1 MRVIWESRAAQNLPE
16 CLFED
21 SYSIAVGA
29 KNALARRRSIA
40 LADLVDESWVMPP
53 PDSALGSVAL
63 EAFRA
68 SGLDYFP
75 TTVITEP
82 ADVRCLKLRG
92 PPGATD
98 GG

>member
-1 MRVIWESRAAQNLPE
+1 MRLDYEF
-16 CLFED
+16 LFED
-21 SYSIAVGA
+21 SYSIVVGA

-40 LADLVDESWVMPP
+40 LADLVDESCVMPP

-68 SGLDYFP
+68 SGLDYPP

-82 ADVRCLKLRG
+82 ADVRSPPQAAG
-92 PPGATD
+92 PPGAT
-98 GG
+98 